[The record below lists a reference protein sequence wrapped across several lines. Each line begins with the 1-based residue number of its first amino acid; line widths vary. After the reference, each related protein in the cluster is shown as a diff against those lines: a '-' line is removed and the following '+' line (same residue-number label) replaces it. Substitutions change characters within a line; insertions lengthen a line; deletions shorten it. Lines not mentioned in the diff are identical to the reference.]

1 MVTYEDRNRLQHS
14 WTWWRW
20 TLIGLNALALVL
32 SAALSWHYIKGG
44 SMVGCNGGSSCDMVL
59 SSRWSLIA
67 RVLPVSA
74 LAVGVYFAMLVAGF
88 FIGPTTEVS
97 VRRLAWR
104 AMLILAGSVT
114 GSAVWF
120 TYVQKWVIGDFC
132 IYCMSTH
139 ITGLLLAALV
149 VWRAT
154 KEFDN
159 HSNNI
164 SATNPAMRLFLIGL
178 VLASVLAVSQ
188 ISFTSPSV
196 YSNGKSQDNLPSIN
210 YRSVPM
216 IGSPDAPF
224 VVNLLFDYE
233 CPHCQKLHL
242 MLDEAIRRY
251 GGKLAFVLCP
261 TPLNTKCNPYITRDV
276 DEFKNS
282 CELAKIGLAVWVAK
296 RKAFHDFDNWMYTFE
311 SGDRWRPRSLESARS
326 KAIALVG
333 KVKYDAA
340 LDDPWIGRYM
350 QTCIR
355 VYGQTIQNGNGGVP
369 KLIFGAHWVIPEPN
383 NADDLV
389 RILQK
394 SLGIPQP

>member
-1 MVTYEDRNRLQHS
+1 
-14 WTWWRW
+14 
-20 TLIGLNALALVL
+20 
-32 SAALSWHYIKGG
+32 
-44 SMVGCNGGSSCDMVL
+44 
-59 SSRWSLIA
+59 
-67 RVLPVSA
+67 
-74 LAVGVYFAMLVAGF
+74 MLVAGF